1 MNAIIQRLQTLS
13 DQELYA
19 VSEAIDREL
28 DRRADLHERQ
38 KGFQRT
44 TYMAD
49 RIRGKRMAPSYRQA
63 A

>member
-1 MNAIIQRLQTLS
+1 MNAIIQRLQALS
-13 DQELYA
+13 DDELYA
-19 VSEAIDREL
+19 VSAAIDREL
-28 DRRADLHERQ
+28 NERSGQEMRQ

-49 RIRGKRMAPSYRQA
+49 RIRGKRLSPRYRQA